1 MRIVNRLMEYVII
14 TLLITSAYYTI
25 TIPFALFV
33 WELNEHQFH
42 SYVWQGLLID
52 MFVAY
57 PLGKCLL
64 YIHPKLKIILHI

>member
-1 MRIVNRLMEYVII
+1 MKIVNRLVEYVII
-14 TLLITSAYYTI
+14 TLLITSVYYTV

-42 SYVWQGLLID
+42 SYIWQGLLID
-52 MFVAY
+52 LFVAY

-64 YIHPKLKIILHI
+64 YIHPKLKIALRI